1 MKKVYDFEQFFFIE
15 GQTKEFHSTSIWRH
29 LRLLSDDDVVKM
41 EGRWQFPTFQDLWEY
56 VEAGNI
62 WNAEAQKTLFGKRQ
76 VYFKSGID
84 GFTVREKN
92 YKPVT
97 LWHHCTHEPSLTMKT
112 LMEEMRADDFC
123 EYLRERGISF
133 EGK

>member
-15 GQTKEFHSTSIWRH
+15 GQTQEFHSTSIWRH
-29 LRLLSDDDVVKM
+29 LRLLSDDEVVKM

-62 WNAEAQKTLFGKRQ
+62 WNAEAEKTLFGKRQ
-76 VYFKSGID
+76 VFFKSGLD
-84 GFTVREKN
+84 GYTVREKN
-92 YKPVT
+92 YKLVT
-97 LWHHCTHEPSLTMKT
+97 LWHHCTHEPSLTVKT